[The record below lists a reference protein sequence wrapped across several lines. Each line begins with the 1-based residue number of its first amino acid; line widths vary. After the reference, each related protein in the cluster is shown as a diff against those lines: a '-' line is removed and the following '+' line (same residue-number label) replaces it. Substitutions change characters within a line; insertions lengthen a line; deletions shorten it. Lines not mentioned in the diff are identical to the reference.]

1 MNAWQG
7 GFPPRSTPIRVEGGL
22 RARTRRGTIGRSWW
36 SRRFIEVLES
46 FGLHGRLARGRAY
59 ARRGQVLALE
69 ISAGEVTA
77 TVQGSRPEPYR
88 VRIGLAPLP
97 DRAWAAAEQALA
109 RQAIYA
115 ARLLSGQ
122 MPPDIEEVFAA
133 SGAPLFPRVQADLR
147 MSCSC
152 PDPAVPCKHVAATF
166 YLLAEAFDDDPFR
179 ILHWRGRSRQELL
192 ARLRV
197 RRGGGAAGPEE
208 AGHEATGSDATG
220 RDAAG
225 RDATGAGAA
234 GAGATGAVPAV
245 GAAVA
250 LAGITSPALAEVAD
264 RFWVPPVPQPERPST
279 LPTEVDLLL
288 RQLPIPPAALGGEE
302 LTARLRT
309 AYRRFGAAG
318 RPEPR
323 PDPGP

>member
-7 GFPPRSTPIRVEGGL
+7 GFPPRSAPVRVEGGI

-46 FGLHGRLARGRAY
+46 FELRGRLARGRAY
-59 ARRGQVLALE
+59 ARQGQVLALE
-69 ISAGEVTA
+69 IAAGEVTA
-77 TVQGSRPEPYR
+77 TVQGSRPRPYR
-88 VRIGLAPLP
+88 VRIGLTPLP
-97 DRAWAAAEQALA
+97 DRAWAAAEQALS

-122 MPPDIEEVFAA
+122 MPADIEEVFAA
-133 SGAPLFPRVQADLR
+133 AGAPLFPRVQADLR

-179 ILHWRGRSRQELL
+179 ILHWRGRSREQLL

-197 RRGGGAAGPEE
+197 LRADGASGPE
-208 AGHEATGSDATG
+208 AAG

-225 RDATGAGAA
+225 PDASGT
-234 GAGATGAVPAV
+234 VPPAV
-245 GAAVA
+245 GAGVA
-250 LAGITSPALAEVAD
+250 LAGIASPALAEVAD
-264 RFWVPPVPQPERPST
+264 RFWVPPVPRPERPPT
-279 LPTEVDLLL
+279 LPAEVDLLL
-288 RQLPIPPAALGGEE
+288 RQLPTPPAALGGRE
-302 LTARLRT
+302 LIARLRT
-309 AYRRFGAAG
+309 AYRRFGGADGQEA
-318 RPEPR
+318 
-323 PDPGP
+323 